1 MNADVSANHLAMEAQ
16 ELTYHRLSRS
26 HNDIGIWAE
35 LYSVPRPITAHR
47 HDFYEIA
54 FTLGGSGQ
62 HEDEGG
68 TLPFLLGDVWIV
80 RPGQWHAFPLVA
92 GAVRIFNLLL
102 TPAFWSSCAAL
113 LQKTDRQLMASEED
127 SSSAER
133 SSLLCVR
140 HVRLSAQGLERVRP
154 VLLTLAAELRT
165 TETAGQVCLC
175 AGLVLQILGLLD
187 RYGTSD
193 VRQSAGMLAVH
204 DAEGV
209 LVAVRYIEAHYAEP
223 LTLQEVARQSSYAPT
238 YLAHKFRKRLG
249 VPPMEYLLQVRLQHA
264 CALLETTQA
273 PVSTIACAV
282 GFADYRYFATRFRH
296 AFGVTPTRYRQR
308 AGGQARYEAPT
319 VWQNKMTNICRKIVG
334 E

>member
-1 MNADVSANHLAMEAQ
+1 MNADVSANHRAMEAQ
-16 ELTYHRLSRS
+16 ELTYHRLAHS
-26 HNDIGIWAE
+26 HNDSGIWAE
-35 LYSVPRPITAHR
+35 LYSVPRPVTAHR

-113 LQKTDRQLMASEED
+113 LRKTDRQLMASEED

-175 AGLVLQILGLLD
+175 AGLVLQVLGLLD

-193 VRQSAGMLAVH
+193 VRQSAGMLAAH

-223 LTLQEVARQSSYAPT
+223 LTLREVARQSCYAPT

-264 CALLETTQA
+264 CALLETTQM

-308 AGGQARYEAPT
+308 AGGQARHEAPT
-319 VWQNKMTNICRKIVG
+319 AWQNKMTNICRKIVG
-334 E
+334 V